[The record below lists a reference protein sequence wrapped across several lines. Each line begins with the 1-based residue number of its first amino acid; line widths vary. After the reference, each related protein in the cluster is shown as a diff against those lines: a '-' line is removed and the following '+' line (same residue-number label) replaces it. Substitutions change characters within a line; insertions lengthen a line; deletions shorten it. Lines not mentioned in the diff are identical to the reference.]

1 MPRLPSSHSL
11 WTLEASRTDI
21 TAAETHAKVVRDPL
35 PRPPPHPPSSKKMEK
50 KKREK
55 KGENLE
61 SGAALP
67 ILIRR
72 PRAISSPRAGRRNV
86 SLCGEKEQGDVT
98 LFRQVTDTR
107 TARYR
112 AVPSKID
119 HRRPIEEEIDR
130 RRSIE
135 EEKGKKKRKRKKK
148 RRGEERIPRPPA
160 VAARCRRQRVAC
172 GRGRSRFFSRAR
184 RRSVSPVHTAWYG
197 SCTGTDNMSVYWY
210 GLMPEVNHLN
220 MTPREAVTMTQE
232 VVKTMLAKGYQLSK
246 DALIKAKAF
255 DESHH
260 VTATAAA
267 MVADLSNRSGLTDKI
282 NAGLTAV
289 TSVDERYHL
298 SATTKSVVSA
308 TTRTAASITNSV
320 VSSSYFSAGAL
331 LVSDALNKA
340 AKVAA
345 DLATHSTKR

>member
-21 TAAETHAKVVRDPL
+21 AAAETHAKVVRDPL

-72 PRAISSPRAGRRNV
+72 PWAISSPRAGRRNV

-210 GLMPEVNHLN
+210 GLHKLLWRSQGATIVDQHVCITRWGSYDEDCSFWNRPSYEDN
-220 MTPREAVTMTQE
+220 TQFT
-232 VVKTMLAKGYQLSK
+232 VCIFL
-246 DALIKAKAF
+246 LI
-255 DESHH
+255 
-260 VTATAAA
+260 
-267 MVADLSNRSGLTDKI
+267 I
-282 NAGLTAV
+282 N
-289 TSVDERYHL
+289 
-298 SATTKSVVSA
+298 
-308 TTRTAASITNSV
+308 I
-320 VSSSYFSAGAL
+320 
-331 LVSDALNKA
+331 
-340 AKVAA
+340 
-345 DLATHSTKR
+345 